1 VGLGLEKQSRNIV
14 SGRNNKK
21 NFYLLFVFDYFVGVD
36 IGVDTVVDFVAVV
49 EKAGVVA
56 AC

>member
-36 IGVDTVVDFVAVV
+36 IGVDTAVDFGAVV
-49 EKAGVVA
+49 ERAGVVA

>member
-1 VGLGLEKQSRNIV
+1 MGLGLEKQSRNIV